1 MLDRTKLD
9 LVEINVYRK
18 LYWGNSTVLKILGNG
33 PGNNGYTLLASLTK
47 DWMCDEV
54 HKEKNSEALPDTNQ
68 RNVTFT
74 IGDRNNTLSAVLKKA
89 TVFELLGKRY
99 QTKRL
104 NQPLDVRRI
113 WKFEGRYNSQDDTP
127 IA

>member
-1 MLDRTKLD
+1 MLDRTKID

-18 LYWGNSTVLKILGNG
+18 LYWGNAVLKILATDPNGNG
-33 PGNNGYTLLASLTK
+33 YVLLGSLIK

-54 HKEKNSEALPDTNQ
+54 HKEKTSEALPDNNQ

-74 IGDRNNTLSAVLKKA
+74 VGDRDNTLSNILKRA

-99 QTKRL
+99 HTKHL
-104 NQPLDVRRI
+104 NQPLDIRRI
-113 WKFEGRYNSQDDTP
+113 WKFEGRYNSQDATP
-127 IA
+127 II